1 MKKVL
6 YIMLGCI
13 GLGLGALGAA
23 LPLLPAF
30 PFLMLSAFCFARS
43 SEKLHSWFVSTKL
56 YKNNL
61 ESFVRGRG
69 MTWRTKLRIMA
80 VVTLTMAFGFAM
92 MGRVP
97 VGRIVLAVVWVFHIL
112 YFVFGIRTI
121 PAAQTAEEQS
131 DDPWQDE
138 DAAA

>member
-6 YIMLGCI
+6 YVILGCI

-43 SEKLHSWFVSTKL
+43 SERLHSWFTSTKL

-61 ESFVRGRG
+61 ESFVRGKG
-69 MTWRTKLRIMA
+69 MTWRTKLRIMG

-97 VGRIVLAVVWVFHIL
+97 VGRIILAIVWVCHIL
-112 YFVFGIRTI
+112 YFIFGIRTI
-121 PAAQTAEEQS
+121 PAAQATEELEA
-131 DDPWQDE
+131 DIWQDE
-138 DAAA
+138 NAA

>member
-6 YIMLGCI
+6 YVILGCI

-43 SEKLHSWFVSTKL
+43 SERLHSWFSSTKL

-61 ESFVRGRG
+61 ESFVRGKG
-69 MTWRTKLRIMA
+69 MTWRTKLWIMGM
-80 VVTLTMAFGFAM
+80 VTLTMAFGFAM

-97 VGRIVLAVVWVFHIL
+97 VGRIILAIVWVCHIL

-121 PAAQTAEEQS
+121 PAAQTTEAPEE
-131 DDPWQDE
+131 DIWQDE
-138 DAAA
+138 NAA

>member
-6 YIMLGCI
+6 YIILGCI

-43 SEKLHSWFVSTKL
+43 SEKLHNWFTSTRL
-56 YKNNL
+56 YKHNL
-61 ESFVRGRG
+61 ESFVRGKG
-69 MTWRTKLRIMA
+69 MTRSTKLRIMA

-97 VGRIVLAVVWVFHIL
+97 VGRIILAIVWVCHIL
-112 YFVFGIRTI
+112 YFIFGIPTI
-121 PAAQTAEEQS
+121 PAVQAVEDRDE
-131 DDPWQDE
+131 DLWQDE

>member
-6 YIMLGCI
+6 YVILGCI

-43 SEKLHSWFVSTKL
+43 SERLHSWFTSTRL

-61 ESFVRGRG
+61 ESFVRGKG
-69 MTWRTKLRIMA
+69 MTWRTKLRIMG

-97 VGRIVLAVVWVFHIL
+97 AGRIILSIVWVCHIL
-112 YFVFGIRTI
+112 YFIFGIRTI
-121 PAAQTAEEQS
+121 PAVQNPAGQAE
-131 DDPWQDE
+131 DAWQDE
-138 DAAA
+138 DAA

>member
-6 YIMLGCI
+6 YVILGCI

-43 SEKLHSWFVSTKL
+43 SERLHSWFTSTRL

-61 ESFVRGRG
+61 ESFVRGKG
-69 MTWRTKLRIMA
+69 MTWRTKLRIMG

-97 VGRIVLAVVWVFHIL
+97 VGRIILAIVWVCHIL

-121 PAAQTAEEQS
+121 PAAQVTEES
-131 DDPWQDE
+131 EEDIWQDE
-138 DAAA
+138 NAA

>member
-6 YIMLGCI
+6 YVILGCI

-43 SEKLHSWFVSTKL
+43 SERLHSWFTSTKL

-61 ESFVRGRG
+61 ESFVRGKG
-69 MTWRTKLRIMA
+69 MTWPTKLRIMGF
-80 VVTLTMAFGFAM
+80 VTLTMAFGFAM

-97 VGRIVLAVVWVFHIL
+97 VGRIILAIVWVCHIL

-121 PAAQTAEEQS
+121 PAVQTTEEPEE
-131 DDPWQDE
+131 DIWQDE
-138 DAAA
+138 DAA

>member
-6 YIMLGCI
+6 YIILGCI

-43 SEKLHSWFVSTKL
+43 SERLHSWFTSTRL

-97 VGRIVLAVVWVFHIL
+97 VGRVILAVVWLCHIL
-112 YFVFGIRTI
+112 YFIFGIRTI
-121 PAAQTAEEQS
+121 PAALAEPEAEE
-131 DDPWQDE
+131 DLWQDE

>member
-6 YIMLGCI
+6 YIILGCI

-30 PFLMLSAFCFARS
+30 PVLMPSAFCFARS
-43 SEKLHSWFVSTKL
+43 SEKLHSWFTSTKL

-61 ESFVRGRG
+61 ESFVRGKG
-69 MTWRTKLRIMA
+69 MTWPTKLRIMG

-97 VGRIVLAVVWVFHIL
+97 VVRIILAIVWVCHIL
-112 YFVFGIRTI
+112 YFIFGIRTI
-121 PAAQTAEEQS
+121 PAVRNTEEQAEEI
-131 DDPWQDE
+131 WQDE
-138 DAAA
+138 DAA

>member
-6 YIMLGCI
+6 YVILGCI

-43 SEKLHSWFVSTKL
+43 SERLHSWFTSTRL

-61 ESFVRGRG
+61 ESFVRGKG
-69 MTWRTKLRIMA
+69 MTWRTKLRIMG

-97 VGRIVLAVVWVFHIL
+97 VGRIILAIVWVCHIL
-112 YFVFGIRTI
+112 YFIFGIRTI
-121 PAAQTAEEQS
+121 PATQVTEES
-131 DDPWQDE
+131 EEDIWQDE
-138 DAAA
+138 NAA

>member
-6 YIMLGCI
+6 YVILGCI

-43 SEKLHSWFVSTKL
+43 SERLHSWFTSTRL

-61 ESFVRGRG
+61 ESFVRGKG
-69 MTWRTKLRIMA
+69 MTWRTKLRIMG

-97 VGRIVLAVVWVFHIL
+97 VGRIILAIVWVCHIL

-121 PAAQTAEEQS
+121 PAAQATEES
-131 DDPWQDE
+131 EEDIWQDE
-138 DAAA
+138 NAA

>member
-6 YIMLGCI
+6 YVILGCI
-13 GLGLGALGAA
+13 GLGLGALAAA

-43 SEKLHSWFVSTKL
+43 SERLHSWFTSTKL

-61 ESFVRGRG
+61 ESFVRGKG
-69 MTWRTKLRIMA
+69 MTWPTKLRIMG

-97 VGRIVLAVVWVFHIL
+97 VGRIILAIVWVCHIL

-121 PAAQTAEEQS
+121 PAAQATEEPEE
-131 DDPWQDE
+131 DIWQDE
-138 DAAA
+138 NAA

>member
-6 YIMLGCI
+6 YVILGCI

-43 SEKLHSWFVSTKL
+43 SETLHNGFTSTRL

-69 MTWRTKLRIMA
+69 MTRAAKLRIMG

-97 VGRIVLAVVWVFHIL
+97 VGRIILAIVWVCHIL
-112 YFVFGIRTI
+112 YFIFGIPTI
-121 PAAQTAEEQS
+121 PAVQAVEDRDE
-131 DDPWQDE
+131 DLWQDE

>member
-6 YIMLGCI
+6 YVILGCI

-43 SEKLHSWFVSTKL
+43 SERLHSWFTSTRL

-61 ESFVRGRG
+61 ESFVRGKG
-69 MTWRTKLRIMA
+69 MTWRTKLRIMGI
-80 VVTLTMAFGFAM
+80 VTLTMAFGFAM

-97 VGRIVLAVVWVFHIL
+97 VGRIILAIVWVCHIL

-121 PAAQTAEEQS
+121 PAAQATEGPEE
-131 DDPWQDE
+131 DIWQDE
-138 DAAA
+138 NAA

>member
-97 VGRIVLAVVWVFHIL
+97 AGRIVLAVVWVFHIL

-121 PAAQTAEEQS
+121 PAAQTAEERAGG
-131 DDPWQDE
+131 PWQDD